1 MAWWCRRSIGDGNF
15 VKILGLL
22 RHAKSEWDD
31 MAKRDFDRGLN
42 DRGRRGGVLIGEH
55 IRSHGIKWNRLVAS
69 PAVRVKET
77 LQCALPEIT
86 PVFEDKLYLAS
97 PDTIVETAQA
107 HCASDDAEE
116 ADTILIAAHNPGL
129 QELLFDLVSPSH
141 ENDLFHEASVKFPT
155 ATFAVLEC
163 NVERWA
169 DLKNHCAKL
178 VHFARP
184 RDLDPDLG
192 PEF

>member
-1 MAWWCRRSIGDGNF
+1 M
-15 VKILGLL
+15 KILGIL

-42 DRGRRGGVLIGEH
+42 DRGRRGAALIGDH
-55 IRSHGIKWNRLVAS
+55 IRSHGIKWDRLIAS

-77 LQCALPEIT
+77 LECGLPEIT
-86 PVFEDKLYLAS
+86 PIYDDRLYLAS
-97 PDTIVETAQA
+97 TDTIIEAAQA
-107 HCASDDAEE
+107 HAVIDGEE
-116 ADTILIAAHNPGL
+116 ANTILMSGHNPGL
-129 QELLFDLVSPSH
+129 QELLLDLVSPSH
-141 ENDLFHEASVKFPT
+141 ENDLFKEASVKFPT

-163 NVERWA
+163 KIEHWSEM
-169 DLKNHCAKL
+169 KNFCAKL

-184 RDLDPDLG
+184 RDLDPELG